1 MLFYLSRFL
10 VRTVEV
16 SFLCSM
22 KLITISLL
30 LLGLLLASCESEYEE
45 RLEEARE
52 LKEKMT
58 MVEASNTLLPR
69 ERLINEIEN
78 LEEEIFFLAKV
89 SGNEDL
95 FLSEVYSD

>member
-22 KLITISLL
+22 KFITISLL